1 MEDLFKI
8 RKEIK
13 SWCPDFSLHH
23 NPTKSEKV
31 AFVGSTNGTSDNT
44 QEFAKQG
51 WCCRE
56 PPRRGPLPKERGGR
70 KEGKQNTTTKRETHP
85 SLIFFNFFL
94 NRQAKQ

>member
-13 SWCPDFSLHH
+13 SWCPEFSLHH

-56 PPRRGPLPKERGGR
+56 PQRRGPLPKERARGQEKKQSKIQLQ
-70 KEGKQNTTTKRETHP
+70 KERP
-85 SLIFFNFFL
+85 IPL
-94 NRQAKQ
+94 

>member
-13 SWCPDFSLHH
+13 SWCPEFSLHH

-70 KEGKQNTTTKRETHP
+70 GPLPKERGGRKE
-85 SLIFFNFFL
+85 
-94 NRQAKQ
+94 AKQSKIQLQKERPIPL